1 MKTPETDID
10 RDLAARKLD
19 AEANEA
25 EATLN
30 AIQAQLALRKAQV
43 QTDEITHLAAA
54 KDRVKSHIA
63 DLKKTAP
70 ANYAAAKSSID
81 REMTDLHVNIQ
92 RAGEKFGA
100 KVRSASADAARRVD
114 KAVDPDENRY

>member
-1 MKTPETDID
+1 MKTPETDFD

-43 QTDEITHLAAA
+43 DTDEITHLAAA

-70 ANYAAAKSSID
+70 TNYEAAKSSIE
-81 REMTDLHVNIQ
+81 REMKDLHVNIQ

-100 KVRSASADAARRVD
+100 KVRSDSADTARRVD
-114 KAVDPDENRY
+114 KPVNRDESRY